1 MSYNL
6 DQVYTVQRVDR
17 DTPCSLHPGD
27 NFTIKEVIPERIIP
41 ERIIPKKYKIETE
54 LGDCGMSLT
63 GAEIAKL
70 VDLRGGGNRRSK
82 RKRCRSKRKKRSKRR
97 SKRSKK

>member
-63 GAEIAKL
+63 GAEIAKFEGL
-70 VDLRGGGNRRSK
+70 GGGGNRRSK

>member
-6 DQVYTVQRVDR
+6 DQVYTVQRVDD
-17 DTPCSLHPGD
+17 DTPCLLRLGH

-41 ERIIPKKYKIETE
+41 EKYKIKTE
-54 LGDCGMSLT
+54 LGDCVMSLT
-63 GAEIAKL
+63 GDEIAKFEGL
-70 VDLRGGGNRRSK
+70 GGGGNRRSK
-82 RKRCRSKRKKRSKRR
+82 RKRCRSKRKKRSKKRR

>member
-6 DQVYTVQRVDR
+6 DQEYRVQRVDE

-27 NFTIKEVIPERIIP
+27 NFTIKEVIPERVIP
-41 ERIIPKKYKIETE
+41 ERIIPEKYKIKTD
-54 LGDCGMSLT
+54 LGDCVMSLT
-63 GAEIAKL
+63 GDEIAKL
-70 VDLRGGGNRRSK
+70 VELRGGGNRRSK